1 MRLNRLLLSLLG
13 VLSFLLLALSAEAAI
28 LQFWR
33 FETRENRLVFTT
45 DEGVQPTAQLIFN
58 PTRLI
63 VDLPRTTLEGST
75 VRQSVGGG
83 VREVRV
89 GQVDADTTRLVIELS
104 SGYTVDPQQI
114 QVRGETSRRW
124 IVQLPT
130 LQRGGTPPPAV
141 QTTSNPTR
149 SSPTA
154 PRPAASSSDENRVSA
169 IQGAS
174 AATQIDGIVATPDG
188 FFVRTSGAMPE
199 IEVRRSGDRDRQIII
214 EAQNATV
221 SSDLSPQALPNNR
234 YSIRSWEVSQLQT
247 SPAVASITLNLANNS
262 PDWRATASSFGG
274 IVILPVDISISQVP
288 DPGNPGPIR
297 ASAITAPSSS
307 QTVLRPRAQPSL
319 ATPTRRPNTR
329 VLVVIDAGH
338 GGADPGAVGISGL
351 QEKGIVLEISRQVAS
366 RLEQQGIQ
374 AVLTRRDDRELD
386 LDPRIQIA
394 EQVNA
399 DLFISIHAN
408 AINLSRPDV
417 NGLES
422 YYTTD
427 VGRRLAQT
435 IHTTILQR
443 LGMPDRGI
451 RESRFYILR
460 HTTMPAVLIETGF
473 LTGAQD
479 ARNLADPAWR
489 SRMAEAIAQGIL
501 QYVQQYLR

>member
-1 MRLNRLLLSLLG
+1 MRLNRLLPRLLG
-13 VLSFLLLALSAEAAI
+13 VLSFLLVPMPTEAAT

-33 FETRENRLVFTT
+33 FEARENRLVFTT

-75 VRQSVGGG
+75 VRQTVGGG

-89 GQVDADTTRLVIELS
+89 GQVNAETTRLVIELAP
-104 SGYTVDPQQI
+104 GYTVDPQQI
-114 QVRGETSRRW
+114 QVRGETSQRW

-130 LQRGGTPPPAV
+130 LQRGNPPSPSIQTASRPDTPSPRV
-141 QTTSNPTR
+141 SR
-149 SSPTA
+149 SD
-154 PRPAASSSDENRVSA
+154 RNRVST
-169 IQGAS
+169 IQGVA

-199 IEVRRSGDRDRQIII
+199 IEVHRSNDRDRQIII
-214 EAQNATV
+214 EAHNATV
-221 SSDLSPQALPNNR
+221 SSDLSPQALPHNR
-234 YSIRSWEVSQLQT
+234 YSIRNWEVSQQQT
-247 SPAVASITLNLANNS
+247 SPASVQITLSLAENS
-262 PDWRATASSFGG
+262 PNWRATASSFGG
-274 IVILPVDISISQVP
+274 IVILPVDISISQIP
-288 DPGNPGPIR
+288 DLGNPKPINTN
-297 ASAITAPSSS
+297 SITARSSP
-307 QTVLRPRAQPSL
+307 QTGSRPRPQP
-319 ATPTRRPNTR
+319 APTRRSNAR
-329 VLVVIDAGH
+329 ALVVIDPGH
-338 GGADPGAVGISGL
+338 GGSDPGAVGINGM
-351 QEKGIVLEISRQVAS
+351 QEKGIVLEISRQVAL

-374 AVLTRRDDRELD
+374 AVLTRRDDLDLD
-386 LDPRIQIA
+386 LDPRILIA

-399 DLFISIHAN
+399 DLLVSIHAN
-408 AINLSRPDV
+408 AINLRRPDV

-427 VGRRLAQT
+427 VGRQLAQV
-435 IHTTILQR
+435 IHNTILQR
-443 LGMPDRGI
+443 LGVADRGI

-489 SRMAEAIAQGIL
+489 SRMADAIAQGIL
-501 QYVQQYLR
+501 QYVRQYLQ